1 MERVRASHREGVKED
16 SEVLEARVTDGTAG
30 PASGGRLGR
39 ERIGSHQAAPLL
51 DLDPELGDGLSDAQR
66 SEARHDLLVRTA
78 TLEPRGWSG
87 DLSKREGFGFLV
99 IDGALAR
106 RVTAGRGR
114 SLEVLTKGD
123 LVRPWQENHLRG
135 GSVFFALT
143 PSRVAILDRPVVDA
157 MTRWPP
163 LFDALL
169 QRALRRVGRLG
180 TQAAVD
186 SRVGI
191 EWRVLLTLVHLAE
204 RCGIRGAEGIVVP
217 LPLSHQMLA
226 DLVGAQRQTVSA
238 ALSRLAAEGTLR
250 RTEERGWLITDVRG
264 VRDQPPSSRR

>member
-1 MERVRASHREGVKED
+1 M
-16 SEVLEARVTDGTAG
+16 VLEARLTDGTAG
-30 PASGGRLGR
+30 PGAGRLSD
-39 ERIGSHQAAPLL
+39 EQVDAHQAAPLL
-51 DLDPELGDGLSDAQR
+51 DLDPDLGAGLSDDQR

-78 TLEPRGWSG
+78 TLKPGGWSG
-87 DLSKREGFGFLV
+87 ELSQPEGFGLLV

-123 LVRPWQENHLRG
+123 LVRPWQDDHLRAA
-135 GSVFFALT
+135 SVFFALT
-143 PSRVAILDRPVVDA
+143 KSRVAMLDRPVVDA
-157 MTRWPP
+157 ITRWPP

-169 QRALRRVGRLG
+169 ARALRRVGRLG

-250 RTEERGWLITDVRG
+250 RTEERGWLITDVRR
-264 VRDQPPSSRR
+264 VRDQPPPSRR

>member
-1 MERVRASHREGVKED
+1 M
-16 SEVLEARVTDGTAG
+16 
-30 PASGGRLGR
+30 
-39 ERIGSHQAAPLL
+39 
-51 DLDPELGDGLSDAQR
+51 
-66 SEARHDLLVRTA
+66 
-78 TLEPRGWSG
+78 LEPGGWSG
-87 DLSKREGFGFLV
+87 ELSKPEGFGLLV

-106 RVTAGRGR
+106 RVTADRGR

-123 LVRPWQENHLRG
+123 LVRPWQEDHSRA

-143 PSRVAILDRPVVDA
+143 ESRVAILDRGVVDA
-157 MTRWPP
+157 ITRWPP

-169 QRALRRVGRLG
+169 ERALRRVGRLG
-180 TQAAVD
+180 AQAAVD

-204 RCGIRGAEGIVVP
+204 RCGIRDADGVVVP

-226 DLVGAQRQTVSA
+226 DLVGARRPTVSA

-250 RTEERGWLITDVRG
+250 RTEERGWLITDVRRG
-264 VRDQPPSSRR
+264 RDQPPAPRG